1 MKKNI
6 TFSGTLVFTL
16 ILLFSLTN
24 ANAQRGMKRQGSGG
38 RGIGSKYA
46 RMYDTKTVEMITG
59 TVINVEKITPKK
71 RMSCGVHLTM
81 KTNNDTISIHLG
93 PAWFI
98 EIQDITIEQ
107 NDDLEITGSR
117 IDFEGKPAIIAAKI
131 EKGEQS
137 LVLRDENGIPVWS
150 GRGRRQ

>member
-1 MKKNI
+1 
-6 TFSGTLVFTL
+6 
-16 ILLFSLTN
+16 
-24 ANAQRGMKRQGSGG
+24 
-38 RGIGSKYA
+38 
-46 RMYDTKTVEMITG
+46 
-59 TVINVEKITPKK
+59 
-71 RMSCGVHLTM
+71 MSCGVHLTM

-93 PAWFI
+93 PIWFI
-98 EIQDITIEQ
+98 EIQDITIKQ

-117 IDFEGKPAIIAAKI
+117 IDFEGKPTIIAAKV